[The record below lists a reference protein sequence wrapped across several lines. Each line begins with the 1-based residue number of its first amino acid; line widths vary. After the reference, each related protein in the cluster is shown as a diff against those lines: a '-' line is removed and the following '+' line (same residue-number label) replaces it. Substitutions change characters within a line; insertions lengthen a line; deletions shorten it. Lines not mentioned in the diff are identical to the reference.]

1 MGMAALAGSLWS
13 AAALGQTLI
22 PATSAG
28 LISFR
33 VTLAGREGTWASTPL
48 TTGMEMGISSDA
60 VPTVWIRSIQIAPPI
75 LTCETSA
82 GIGTVAVQFSN
93 LVLQAAPTTIAMT
106 TTSGPGVRSFQ
117 GSGITTSA
125 QGTANYQVNGTG
137 CQMLMLGSTPCSGPF
152 NLSLVP
158 ASSSGQI
165 EFGEITQTGAVRNF
179 AMVFKGSYP
188 FVNGASWGK
197 LDVYAEISGSVQV
210 GGSSCAADFDHSGGL
225 AVQDIF
231 SFLNAWFA
239 AGPGADF
246 NQTGGLTVQD
256 IFDFLN
262 AWFAGC
268 P

>member
-1 MGMAALAGSLWS
+1 
-13 AAALGQTLI
+13 
-22 PATSAG
+22 
-28 LISFR
+28 
-33 VTLAGREGTWASTPL
+33 
-48 TTGMEMGISSDA
+48 
-60 VPTVWIRSIQIAPPI
+60 
-75 LTCETSA
+75 
-82 GIGTVAVQFSN
+82 
-93 LVLQAAPTTIAMT
+93 
-106 TTSGPGVRSFQ
+106 
-117 GSGITTSA
+117 
-125 QGTANYQVNGTG
+125 
-137 CQMLMLGSTPCSGPF
+137 
-152 NLSLVP
+152 
-158 ASSSGQI
+158 
-165 EFGEITQTGAVRNF
+165 
-179 AMVFKGSYP
+179 
-188 FVNGASWGK
+188 VNGASWGK